1 MKAQILNF
9 TEIGL
14 DVINSVGLKNAYL
27 GEIYNNLYGKGIKA
41 VPGFAITTSAFKYF
55 KEYNGLDTEISEIIG
70 QLDTDDFSN
79 LSHVSLLARK
89 RIINSRFPKDLENAI
104 ITSYENIFSAKDCDV
119 AVRSSVTNLAANGE
133 MPESYLNISGSI
145 ALLYAIKSCYAC
157 LYSENALRTI
167 SEDGNSEVE
176 ISVGIQQMV
185 RADLACSG
193 TANTSHNNITIKGSW
208 GLGQDFASKLI
219 TQDEFIVT
227 AENPESGISDVNSK
241 TLGSKSRMLVYN
253 DLAAGTNSTVSKST
267 PGELREQ
274 YILSEADIL
283 ALSHY
288 ASAIKQ
294 YFKTDVH
301 IEWAKDGTDGNIYIV
316 QVQPYV
322 G

>member
-14 DVINSVGLKNAYL
+14 DGINSVGLKNAYL
-27 GEIYNNLYGKGIKA
+27 GEIYNNLSGIGIKA
-41 VPGFAITTSAFKYF
+41 LPGFAITTSAFKYF
-55 KEYNGLDTEISEIIG
+55 KEYNGIDTEISDIIS

-79 LSHVSLLARK
+79 LSHISLLARK
-89 RIINSRFPKDLENAI
+89 RIVNSRFPKDLENAI
-104 ITSYENIFSAKDCDV
+104 IASYENTFSAKDRDV
-119 AVRSSVTNLAANGE
+119 AVRSSVTNLATIGE
-133 MPESYLNISGSI
+133 MPESYLNISGGI

-167 SEDGNSEVE
+167 SENGNSEIE
-176 ISVGIQQMV
+176 IAIGIQQMV

-193 TANTSHNNITIKGSW
+193 TANTSHDNIIINGSW

-219 TQDEFIVT
+219 TQDEFIVSG
-227 AENPESGISDVNSK
+227 ENTGSGIVQLGTK

-274 YILSEADIL
+274 YILDNADIL

-322 G
+322 D